1 MSRNVP
7 GGAALVA
14 LASFVDTTLA
24 GCIYYD
30 EPEDALARAVRDAG
44 DAQGGIVRAG
54 PGAPWYLLRIW
65 VEELGA
71 DAPSPEGPVP
81 GADARLL
88 SSLPARRARARAAGM
103 HVVLSLPPE
112 RPHASILLRR
122 GRTGFAALARGA
134 RVSEFEEAGAT
145 VGGAEVD
152 RGFAVTVEGDSGRM
166 AVEVVPAFRDP
177 RPGGAETRIGR
188 LAVGG
193 ALAEGEALALDA
205 APGARDAAVRA
216 LFFDPAD
223 DQSPARRRRLLLQ
236 VEPVR

>member
-1 MSRNVP
+1 MPRKAP
-7 GGAALVA
+7 AGATLAALAPLV
-14 LASFVDTTLA
+14 LA

-30 EPEDALARAVRDAG
+30 EPDDALARAVRDAG
-44 DAQGGIVRAG
+44 AAQGGIVRAG
-54 PGAPWYLLRIW
+54 PRAGWYLVRVW

-71 DAPSPEGPVP
+71 DAPSPEGPAP

-88 SSLPARRARARAAGM
+88 SSLPARHARARAAGLRM
-103 HVVLSLPPE
+103 VLCLPSE
-112 RPHASILLRR
+112 EPHAAILLRQ

-134 RVSEFEEAGAT
+134 RVREFEEAGAT

-152 RGFAVTVEGDSGRM
+152 RGFVVTVEGDAGRT

-177 RPGGAETRIGR
+177 RPGGAETRIER

-193 ALAEGEALALDA
+193 ALAAGEAFAVDA
-205 APGARDAAVRA
+205 APDARDPAVRA

-223 DQSPARRRRLLLQ
+223 DRNPARRRRLLLQ